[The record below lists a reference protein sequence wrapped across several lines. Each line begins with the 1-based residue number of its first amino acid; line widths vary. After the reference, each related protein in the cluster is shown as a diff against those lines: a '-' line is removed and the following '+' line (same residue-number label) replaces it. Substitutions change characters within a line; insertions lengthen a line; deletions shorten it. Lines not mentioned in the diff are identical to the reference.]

1 MSEYRFRP
9 FQAIRVAA
17 SRSHVAAPEQTM
29 VRLTSRQLRDL
40 ADTRRELANCAAA
53 ALVFGQFVAQ
63 QALSWSVIA
72 AGIATW
78 FAMVLIAL
86 GLSGEE

>member
-1 MSEYRFRP
+1 
-9 FQAIRVAA
+9 
-17 SRSHVAAPEQTM
+17 M

-40 ADTRRELANCAAA
+40 ADTLRELANYAAA

-63 QALSWSVIA
+63 QPLSWSVIA
-72 AGIATW
+72 AGVATW

-86 GLSGEE
+86 GLSGEG